1 MALIGAYLTSAAEA
15 FPTDLHMSSPEP
27 RDLVTTDAKN
37 LREHI
42 EVYGI
47 PVFDGIDVVNLR
59 FALIHLN
66 MAMPNLFQRRTA
78 NTKDCWGY
86 RFEWTPEHLTPEQ
99 MKPMKFSY
107 DVLAEECLD
116 RLNAISPPHKG
127 ALPRNDS
134 NRAALSSVPGTEEEK
149 KEPLPVPKRDLYALL
164 EENHE
169 SDPKLAELWREVH
182 TVPDWVDWEQIA
194 RGQDVF
200 YRYGGPAL
208 TGLTFQSLLGGMGA
222 ARVVE
227 TLART
232 GGFSTKVARGRLFET
247 TQHILQCTRTLDGL
261 KPGGEG
267 FASSIRVRFLHAAVR
282 QRIMK
287 LAKERPSYFN
297 VEEWGIPINDLDQIA
312 TIGTFSST
320 LIYLSFPR
328 QGIFLRKQ
336 EIDDYLALWRYIGYL
351 MGTPDEWLST
361 PTKAKAIMESLL
373 YHEVDPSEMSKTMA
387 NNIIYALKEEPPTF
401 SSADMLT
408 ASARWLNGNALCD
421 RLRLKRVSA
430 YYWSLMAG
438 QCLFFIF
445 YCYTYRL
452 FPNADR
458 RRIDRAKEIFW
469 TLIVKAKWGLA
480 GTETSFDFKYL
491 KASAASKNK
500 TMFSPPTKSSSP
512 TLVIIESERDEDKDL
527 HHRKRQKREDS
538 VITLTGVIGL
548 SASESQAYMAS
559 KYVAGES
566 DRKIQHVMEAAR
578 RAQKSRRM
586 EKEKAKAGRPVRTL
600 VDYDLPAGS
609 ERLDWDTDEVRRMVG
624 EIA

>member
-1 MALIGAYLTSAAEA
+1 MQAEDNRWRTLTAIS
-15 FPTDLHMSSPEP
+15 
-27 RDLVTTDAKN
+27 
-37 LREHI
+37 
-42 EVYGI
+42 
-47 PVFDGIDVVNLR
+47 
-59 FALIHLN
+59 
-66 MAMPNLFQRRTA
+66 
-78 NTKDCWGY
+78 CWGY

-164 EENHE
+164 EENHD

-182 TVPDWVDWEQIA
+182 TVPDWVDWDQIA

-282 QRIMK
+282 QRIIK
-287 LAKERPSYFN
+287 LANERPSYFN

-421 RLRLKRVSA
+421 RLGLKRVSA

-480 GTETSFDFKYL
+480 GTETSFDFKYVPQYDTLTHLGNIGERKKVALSNEMRNL
-491 KASAASKNK
+491 KALGIGVGVLAVG
-500 TMFSPPTKSSSP
+500 
-512 TLVIIESERDEDKDL
+512 TLVA
-527 HHRKRQKREDS
+527 
-538 VITLTGVIGL
+538 V
-548 SASESQAYMAS
+548 
-559 KYVAGES
+559 
-566 DRKIQHVMEAAR
+566 KIAVR
-578 RAQKSRRM
+578 VV
-586 EKEKAKAGRPVRTL
+586 GRL
-600 VDYDLPAGS
+600 
-609 ERLDWDTDEVRRMVG
+609 W
-624 EIA
+624 